1 MRGFAAKYQLLLSSL
16 ILAAFLFFLLSFPSC
31 QSEQRPAEQS
41 HVIYNPDSLSIIS
54 TSQLSGKLNAKLSDM
69 KVYLHY
75 NGKTDEIVKVRIYNA
90 ENNLI
95 YGEKELTLLAEKDT
109 PLDVE
114 LLSPGDYQVFVF
126 FDDAEFL
133 STELL
138 IPTP

>member
-16 ILAAFLFFLLSFPSC
+16 ILAALLFFLLSFPSC
-31 QSEQRPAEQS
+31 QSEQKHAEQS

-54 TSQLSGKLNAKLSDM
+54 TSQLSGKLAAKLSDM
-69 KVYLHY
+69 KVILFYQ
-75 NGKTDEIVKVRIYNA
+75 GKTDEIVKVRIYND

-114 LLSPGDYQVFVF
+114 QLSPGTYQVFVF

-138 IPTP
+138 ISAP